1 MKAENMKS
9 WVVPSVVALLAVAV
23 VRPVEAKPSLKEQL
37 KANAEKMAMEM
48 LPTNAVNEAAGFFG
62 PVTKKYLPTF
72 NAFQKEFKAAKDKLP
87 VVEKYLPKAREAYA
101 EAKAMKVPVKYVAK
115 KDEYLK
121 MFDQFLSAVSF
132 SVAAFG
138 SGNGTKSA
146 QGGKP

>member
-1 MKAENMKS
+1 MKFENVKS
-9 WVVPSVVALLAVAV
+9 WLAPIAVVLLAVAV
-23 VRPVEAKPSLKEQL
+23 ARPVEAKQSLKEQL

-62 PVTKKYLPTF
+62 PVTKKYMPTF

-87 VVEKYLPKAREAYA
+87 VVEKYLPKAKEAYA
-101 EAKAMKVPVKYVAK
+101 EAKAMKVPAKYVAK

-121 MFDQFLSAVSF
+121 MFDQFLTAVSF

-138 SGNGTKSA
+138 NQEK
-146 QGGKP
+146 KK